1 MNVNEITY
9 TTETNEAGQEFVSEI
24 DSVVSQTMDDGTE
37 VVAEITTT
45 ASADDP
51 TQIDSQ
57 MTVTE
62 TAPDGTET
70 VYEVISNEDG
80 TFKVEDESLA
90 EEIYEAVF
98 DVEIPDELTP
108 VSTDGANENTD
119 NGGFDLAPNNSGN
132 DMGQQDVNSGG
143 EMFGNNFE
151 SYQAEPAGM
160 STPFDN
166 GYEVSSTP
174 YSADFGTD
182 DGTTASDYL
191 YTDTS
196 FDVQPVETSVTAQ
209 IRLTMLN
216 IMRITPIITRTKP
229 IFLMIPRLIMLN
241 TAIMTRLKFIRI
253 HTNHI
258 NPPPMIGPEW
268 NNKNSARG
276 KVMGEKV

>member
-1 MNVNEITY
+1 MNANETTY
-9 TTETNEAGQEFVSEI
+9 TTDTTESGREYVSEI

-51 TQIDSQ
+51 TQIDSH

-70 VYEVISNEDG
+70 VYEVISNENG

-90 EEIYEAVF
+90 EEIFEAVF

-108 VSTDGANENTD
+108 ISTGGAHD
-119 NGGFDLAPNNSGN
+119 HADQGDSGFAQNHSGN
-132 DMGQQDVNSGG
+132 ETGHQDFNSGG
-143 EMFGNNFE
+143 EMFGHDFQ
-151 SYQAEPAGM
+151 SYQTEPAGM
-160 STPFDN
+160 PASFDN

-174 YSADFGTD
+174 YSGDFGTAD

-196 FDVQPVETSVTAQ
+196 FDVQPVETSVTAEDEAYNAQ
-209 IRLTMLN
+209 YN
-216 IMRITPIITRTKP
+216 ADYADYYQDQAD
-229 IFLMIPRLIMLN
+229 
-241 TAIMTRLKFIRI
+241 TAYDTAVDYAE
-253 HTNHI
+253 HGDYDAAQVYSDSYESHQ
-258 NPPPMIGPEW
+258 
-268 NNKNSARG
+268 SAADDWAG
-276 KVMGEKV
+276 ME